1 MMDKY
6 YQFDFSNYYVKPPI
20 LKILVNKMTVEMT
33 SFKWK

>member
-6 YQFDFSNYYVKPPI
+6 YRFDFSNYYVKPPI
-20 LKILVNKMTVEMT
+20 LKILVNKMTVEVT